1 MSGATVWQDLDN
13 DGVQDGSE
21 PFTTTNG
28 RGEFTLALSKA
39 TQDTPILVKGGMDLG
54 TGLENTKSF
63 GINSNLSFAAGN
75 DWGRYSLTPL
85 SDVTLAVQGL
95 DRSKNDKDTVIDIY
109 KALGFENGWVEGD
122 GNYHGDEF
130 HRFNQVNQF
139 TQYPNCLL
147 YTSDAAD
154 E

>member
-85 SDVTLAVQGL
+85 SDVTLAVQG
-95 DRSKNDKDTVIDIY
+95 Y
-109 KALGFENGWVEGD
+109 E
-122 GNYHGDEF
+122 
-130 HRFNQVNQF
+130 
-139 TQYPNCLL
+139 
-147 YTSDAAD
+147 
-154 E
+154 